1 MKATGI
7 VRRIDELGRVV
18 IPKEIRKILRIRE
31 GDPLEIFT
39 DADGT
44 IVLKKYSHIG
54 EMAAFAS
61 KYADVLAQNTG
72 HKIAV
77 SDRDTIVAVAGGMP
91 REYLGKS
98 ISKRL
103 EALMRE
109 RENINTLKGGKAI
122 EIVEGS
128 GDENSAR
135 GHQVIYPI
143 LGDCDIVGSVIIMQK
158 ENSTVFSELEQ
169 KLVLVAANFL
179 GKQMEE

>member
-39 DADGT
+39 DTDGT

-54 EMAAFAS
+54 EMATFAS
-61 KYADVLAQNTG
+61 KYAEVLAQNTG

-77 SDRDTIVAVAGGMP
+77 SDRDTVVAVSGGMP
-91 REYLGKS
+91 REYVGKN
-98 ISKRL
+98 ISKKL
-103 EALMRE
+103 DMLMRE
-109 RENINTLKGGKAI
+109 RKNLNTLKGGSPI
-122 EIVEGS
+122 ELIE
-128 GDENSAR
+128 GDENECV
-135 GHQVIYPI
+135 GHQIIYPI

-158 ENSTVFSELEQ
+158 EGSTVFTEIEQ
-169 KLVLVAANFL
+169 KLVLVAAGFL